1 MPGVLKLD
9 DLEPEIRQRLNYQ
22 QHNMRQLDDLR
33 RAEAEKVRLEQ
44 LQRKN
49 NEYQRSDKRR

>member
-22 QHNMRQLDDLR
+22 QHNRRQLDDLR

-44 LQRKN
+44 LQRQN
-49 NEYQRSDKRR
+49 NEFQRSDKRR